1 MFYKTEHFPQ
11 VNVAIPVEHF
21 LEGPRS
27 NQSLRFVAGESFV
40 VGSTHQLHALS

>member
-11 VNVAIPVEHF
+11 VNVAIPVERF

-27 NQSLRFVAGESFV
+27 NQSLRFAAGESFV
-40 VGSTHQLHALS
+40 VGSTHQLHALL